1 MRQII
6 KKLLQ
11 EFEVTLSAAFLSVTV
26 LVVIVNVTLRYLF
39 NGGLYWAEE
48 VSTSAFIWS
57 VFIGAAAA
65 YRYKMHIGI
74 DLITKLFPE
83 RARELVSI
91 VINLLMMVINGYV
104 CYLSVLLI
112 QANKLKR
119 TPVLDIPSVY
129 VNLAITVGFG
139 LMTIHSVQFLI
150 GESRL
155 FFGKSEKPVP
165 PDTAR

>member
-1 MRQII
+1 MRDII

-11 EFEVTLSAAFLSVTV
+11 EFEVTLSAVFLSVTV
-26 LVVIVNVTLRYLF
+26 LVVIVNVILRYLF
-39 NGGLYWAEE
+39 DGGLYWAEE

-57 VFIGAAAA
+57 VFIGASAA

-91 VINLLMMVINGYV
+91 IINFLMAVINGYV

-129 VNLAITVGFG
+129 VNFAITVGFG
-139 LMTIHSVQFLI
+139 LMTIHSVRFLI

-155 FFGKSEKPVP
+155 FFGKSGKAVP
-165 PDTAR
+165 RDTAR